1 MKKIKD
7 NFEALLPF
15 LILAVMVILFSILT
29 GGQIFAVNSLRTLVK
44 QTLNIIL
51 AGLGMTFVV
60 ALGGT
65 DITQGSLVGLC
76 AAFAASIGA
85 DYSIPMAFVAS
96 ILVGTASGMFLG
108 VVNARFKVPSFM
120 ASLAMLIALRAMVSS
135 ILGSRS
141 VILPEALRRL
151 DQFYISVP
159 VVIILALI
167 ICYLFNFT
175 PFGAY
180 CRAIGENENAVKFAG
195 VNVTLV
201 KIAAFAMSGL
211 MTGIAALFVLA
222 RVGGSSNIL
231 GVGFEMRI
239 MMAMFIGGIPVS
251 GGSGTK
257 IHKML
262 IGAFMITLLES
273 GLVMSGCSGS
283 ITQLI
288 RGIVLLAVVYIT
300 IQTKKRLAAA

>member
-15 LILAVMVILFSILT
+15 LILAVLAVLFSILT
-29 GGQIFAVNSLRTLVK
+29 GGRIFAVGSLRTLVK
-44 QTLNIIL
+44 QTLNIII
-51 AGLGMTFVV
+51 AGLGMTFVT
-60 ALGGT
+60 AMGGT

-85 DYSIPMAFVAS
+85 DYSIPLAVA
-96 ILVGTASGMFLG
+96 ASVLAGIVSGLFLG

-151 DQFYISVP
+151 DQFNISVP
-159 VVIILALI
+159 AVIIMVLLI
-167 ICYLFNFT
+167 YYLFNFT

-180 CRAIGENENAVKFAG
+180 CRAIGENENAVRFVG
-195 VNVTLV
+195 VNVTLM
-201 KIAAFAMSGL
+201 KIAAFGISGL

-222 RVGGSSNIL
+222 RVGGSSNVL

-283 ITQLI
+283 ITQLV

-300 IQTKKRLAAA
+300 IQAKKRVLAA